1 MNQRTGPELILILV
15 LLGGLSTAVFLSRWI
30 DGRNKTKSKSEEQL
44 YLDGPAARRLSLSF
58 NGLAADWYWMRSLQ
72 YVGGKIVNYQDAH
85 EGNFD
90 LANLSTLDLRLL
102 PSLLDVTTTLD
113 PQFIEP
119 YEYGAVILPEVSPEA
134 AVALLQKGIATNPTS
149 WRLYQHLGYIYWQRK
164 DYDRASEAYAVGSK
178 LPGAP
183 GWVAAMAARMK
194 ADRGSRDAARE
205 MYQHL
210 AESSGDNAVKEMVA
224 YQLMRLDWLDDRDLI
239 RKLISDFREQ
249 TGRCPQS
256 WRELADRFGGTRL
269 RIDLNTGSPVDTSQL
284 PYHLTNGGCDVDL
297 DRQSK
302 VPRA

>member
-30 DGRNKTKSKSEEQL
+30 DGRNTTKSKSEEQL

-113 PQFIEP
+113 PQFIAA
-119 YEYGAVILPEVSPEA
+119 YEYGAVILPEVRPEA
-134 AVALLQKGIATNPTS
+134 AVALLEKGIATNPTS

>member
-1 MNQRTGPELILILV
+1 MMLRSAPELILILV
-15 LLGGLSTAVFLSRWI
+15 LVGGLSSAVFLSRWI
-30 DGRNKTKSKSEEQL
+30 DGRSQTKSQAEEHL
-44 YLDGPAARRLSLSF
+44 YLDGPAARRLALSF

-72 YVGGKIVNYQDAH
+72 YVGGKIVTYEDTH
-85 EGNFD
+85 EGRFD
-90 LANLSTLDLRLL
+90 LTNLSTLNLRLL

-113 PQFIEP
+113 PQFIEA
-119 YEYGAVILPEVSPEA
+119 YEYGALILPEVRPEA
-134 AVALLQKGIATNPTS
+134 AVALLQKGITANPTS

-164 DYDRASEAYAVGSK
+164 EYDRASEAYAAGSK

-183 GWVAAMAARMK
+183 AWMGAMAARMK
-194 ADRGSRDAARE
+194 AERGSRNAARE

-224 YQLMRLDWLDDRDLI
+224 YQLMRLDWLDDRELI
-239 RKLISDFREQ
+239 MKMISDFRQQ

-256 WRELADRFGGTRL
+256 WRELADRFAGTRL

-284 PYHLTNGGCDVDL
+284 PYHLTKGGCDVDL
-297 DRQSK
+297 DPQSK